1 MNIDQIEGLAWA
13 KQDGLLP
20 AIVQD
25 ADFLQIVMLDY
36 MNADALAATLASGLF
51 TF

>member
-1 MNIDQIEGLAWA
+1 MSGIDIESLAWD

-25 ADFLQIVMLDY
+25 A
-36 MNADALAATLASGLF
+36 ATGAVTVTPGE
-51 TF
+51 TTVVVTGTV